1 VINPSKR
8 AEIEEI
14 EREVSILTRAGFDL
28 HENGEDW
35 CDPFDGARVTSEEA
49 LRRAAAQPSY
59 AAALRQRRLEA
70 RGAGTGDTGIAP
82 PA

>member
-49 LRRAAAQPSY
+49 LRRAAA
-59 AAALRQRRLEA
+59 
-70 RGAGTGDTGIAP
+70 
-82 PA
+82 